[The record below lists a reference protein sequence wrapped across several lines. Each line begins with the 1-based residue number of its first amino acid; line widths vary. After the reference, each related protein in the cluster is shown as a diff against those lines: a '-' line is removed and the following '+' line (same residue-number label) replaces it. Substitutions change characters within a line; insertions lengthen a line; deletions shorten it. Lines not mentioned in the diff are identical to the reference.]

1 MLIFVVI
8 FILLHANQP
17 FASNNIVY
25 PWRAAKIIVESGTGF
40 EILFNNLKADS
51 IDSVIVE
58 GPFNKVGLNIDSVE
72 LGHFVYDPYTRAS
85 VNTKILV
92 DVADDTPE
100 ELYDLIIKTK
110 GETFR
115 SNKSVQVI
123 QEFKKNHTILHIS
136 DLHISRQWVGDYHNG
151 YAKELELLDKFV
163 EVANIIGPDFILVTG
178 DNIHESTRTFK
189 DPDVP
194 RSIEIQE
201 RPLVEEKWRSYYEG
215 AKGLS
220 GIHGFNAPTFTT
232 TGNHDFY
239 GVYLDDYFAKS
250 LQWNTMNG
258 KRVFGFSY
266 GDTRVLVADNY
277 LGDPESDRPS
287 RSPLSG
293 LQGEVLESFLEENG
307 HGELRI
313 IAQHAHN
320 MIDTNFI
327 DKHKVDII
335 ANGHSHT
342 PNHNYIGSTPTLNI
356 RPGTVSNIGTGNTDT
371 QLGYFRIFRIE
382 GSTFEFSPPLRF
394 TDEPTVPVD
403 TMSVNLTLNFDEPND
418 GTADSNRGVIHN
430 NLSYDLY
437 DCKIRFVMK
446 KGKYEV
452 NNGNIY
458 QVIKIDDFSIIDVKV
473 DVNHN
478 EKVEVEIK
486 QTS

>member
-1 MLIFVVI
+1 MFISVVTLIV
-8 FILLHANQP
+8 LLANQP
-17 FASNNIVY
+17 FAANNIVY
-25 PWRAAKIIVESGTGF
+25 PWRAAKTIVESGTGF
-40 EILFNNLKADS
+40 EILFNNLKADP

-58 GPFNKVGLNIDSVE
+58 GPFNKNGLKIDTIKI
-72 LGHFVYDPYTRAS
+72 GHFEYDPYTRAS

-92 DVADDTPE
+92 KVAPDTPE
-100 ELYDLIIKTK
+100 ELYDLIIKTE

-151 YAKELELLDKFV
+151 YAKELELLDRFV
-163 EVANIIGPDFILVTG
+163 EVANIIAPDFILVTG
-178 DNIHESTRTFK
+178 DNIHESTRTFE

-194 RSIEIQE
+194 RSIEAQE
-201 RPLVEEKWRSYYEG
+201 RPLVEEKWRNYYEG
-215 AKGLS
+215 AKGFS

-239 GVYLDDYFAKS
+239 GVYLDDYYAKS
-250 LQWNTMNG
+250 LQWNAMNG

-266 GDTRVLVADNY
+266 GDTRVLIADNY

-293 LQGEVLESFLEENG
+293 LQGEVLESYLEENG
-307 HGELRI
+307 PGKLRI
-313 IAQHAHN
+313 LAQHAHN
-320 MIDTNFI
+320 IIDTCFI
-327 DKHKVDII
+327 DKHKIQI
-335 ANGHSHT
+335 MATGHSHT
-342 PNHNYIGSTPTLNI
+342 PDDRYFGSTPTSNI

-382 GSTFEFSPPLRF
+382 GDSYEYSPPLRF
-394 TDEPTVPVD
+394 TDEPTVPVE

-418 GTADSNRGVIHN
+418 GTANSNRGVIHN
-430 NLSYDLY
+430 NLNYNLY
-437 DCKIRFVMK
+437 DCIIRFVME
-446 KGKYEV
+446 KGKYKI
-452 NNGNIY
+452 NIGNIL
-458 QVIKIDDFSIIDVKV
+458 QIIETDDYSVIDVKV

-486 QTS
+486 QAS